1 VLLPQLAE
9 IVLIAE
15 GAVAAQAQVA
25 EANLLRVVSKADT
38 PWLGDTIGLAIDH
51 ESVEM
56 AVGPAE
62 GDLQHVMEVGD
73 GSLAADEQP
82 APDRRADLDERDV
95 KLVDFQVGRSVGYR
109 VLPSS
114 ASITT
119 RRAWHDEASMTPY
132 C

>member
-1 VLLPQLAE
+1 MMILAQKWSPDKGHFRLKWQSQSNRVKQE
-9 IVLIAE
+9 S
-15 GAVAAQAQVA
+15 AQ
-25 EANLLRVVSKADT
+25 
-38 PWLGDTIGLAIDH
+38 
-51 ESVEM
+51 SVEM

-62 GDLQHVMEVGD
+62 GDLQHIMEIGD